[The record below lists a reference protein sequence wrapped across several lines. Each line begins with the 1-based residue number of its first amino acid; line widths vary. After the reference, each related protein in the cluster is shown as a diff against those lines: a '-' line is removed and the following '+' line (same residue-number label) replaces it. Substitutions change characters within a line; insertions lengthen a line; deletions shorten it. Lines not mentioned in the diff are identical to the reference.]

1 MLMRQI
7 TKLLSQP
14 CKQTAIRL
22 NVKLWMF
29 SWPDRLLLFNLLQ
42 EKRLSCH
49 AASKRFTLQSYK
61 SVCAG
66 FAFKGMESP
75 AMCYQGA

>member
-1 MLMRQI
+1 
-7 TKLLSQP
+7 
-14 CKQTAIRL
+14 
-22 NVKLWMF
+22 MF

-61 SVCAG
+61 SVCVG

-75 AMCYQGA
+75 AMCYQGGLRKDDGDGNENVKKALGLDW